1 MRQQM
6 NLYSH
11 SNKKNM
17 NKTISS
23 ALAYIIIAFLVNP
36 SALQAQQTKWMEVGA
51 LQNFYVDL
59 GNEIEIARGLG
70 QQDGFRYPAIYPRL
84 DMQAAKGFWM
94 GARNVVDE
102 GGNQYPVRVIH
113 VGPRVSGQGYFFPT
127 EFTTIAKFPSPEAN
141 VEGAL
146 TYLEDPGVDE
156 VDPTIGPDKI
166 INNVVNTALGITMQR
181 RIIAFA
187 NEHHENYHII

>member
-17 NKTISS
+17 NNKISS

-36 SALQAQQTKWMEVGA
+36 SALQAQQTKWMEVG

-70 QQDGFRYPAIYPRL
+70 QQEVFAIQLFIRVWICKQPKVFDG
-84 DMQAAKGFWM
+84 G
-94 GARNVVDE
+94 
-102 GGNQYPVRVIH
+102 
-113 VGPRVSGQGYFFPT
+113 
-127 EFTTIAKFPSPEAN
+127 
-141 VEGAL
+141 
-146 TYLEDPGVDE
+146 
-156 VDPTIGPDKI
+156 
-166 INNVVNTALGITMQR
+166 
-181 RIIAFA
+181 
-187 NEHHENYHII
+187 

>member
-59 GNEIEIARGLG
+59 GNEIEIARGLASRMV
-70 QQDGFRYPAIYPRL
+70 FAIQL
-84 DMQAAKGFWM
+84 FI
-94 GARNVVDE
+94 
-102 GGNQYPVRVIH
+102 RVWICKQPK
-113 VGPRVSGQGYFFPT
+113 VFGWG
-127 EFTTIAKFPSPEAN
+127 
-141 VEGAL
+141 
-146 TYLEDPGVDE
+146 LE
-156 VDPTIGPDKI
+156 
-166 INNVVNTALGITMQR
+166 M
-181 RIIAFA
+181 
-187 NEHHENYHII
+187 